1 MSTSFIETS
10 QGNARITSHHH
21 YKKIVAFITH
31 GAGKGLDAPD
41 LNSTIHLLDDN
52 GISVV
57 GIEMPWLVDG
67 KKVASPAKQLD
78 QAFAEVYQELE
89 PRYFDYKKI
98 FIGRSTGARVICRTS
113 HLTKPDLIICLAFPL
128 NSLSGKSRKLE
139 IEKISKENIKTVII
153 QGEKDNFGSPDMLN
167 KEFSNFH
174 NIEIIN
180 AGNLTHKLSNAMG
193 DLVINSIRKNGL
205 IDRHG
210 SV

>member
-1 MSTSFIETS
+1 MSTTFIETS

-41 LNSTIHLLDDN
+41 LSSTIHLLDDN

-57 GIEMPWLVDG
+57 GIEMPWLVAG
-67 KKVASPAKQLD
+67 KKIASPSSQLD
-78 QAFAEVYQELE
+78 KSFEDVIKNLE
-89 PRYFDYKKI
+89 ARYFDYKKI

-128 NSLSGKSRKLE
+128 NSLSGKSRVNELVKV
-139 IEKISKENIKTVII
+139 SKENIKTIII
-153 QGEKDNFGSPDMLN
+153 QGEDDNFGSRTTLEQQVADLEN
-167 KEFSNFH
+167 LEVIS
-174 NIEIIN
+174 
-180 AGNLTHKLSNAMG
+180 AGNLTHKLSNAVG
-193 DLVINSIRKNGL
+193 EVVIECIKKNGL

-210 SV
+210 NV

>member
-1 MSTSFIETS
+1 MSTSFIETT

-31 GAGKGLDAPD
+31 GAGKGIDAPD
-41 LNSTIHLLDDN
+41 LKSTIHLLDDS

-57 GIEMPWLVDG
+57 GIEMPWLVAG
-67 KKVASPAKQLD
+67 KKVASPANQLD
-78 QAFAEVYQELE
+78 LAFEEIYKELE

-113 HLTKPDLIICLAFPL
+113 HITNPDLIICLAFPL
-128 NSLSGKSRKLE
+128 NSLSGKSRKMELD
-139 IEKISKENIKTVII
+139 KISRENRKTIII
-153 QGEKDNFGSPDMLN
+153 QGEKDNFGTPEILHQEINDLA
-167 KEFSNFH
+167 
-174 NIEIIN
+174 NIEIIS
-180 AGNLTHKLSNAMG
+180 AGNLTHKLSSAVG
-193 DLVINSIRKNGL
+193 ELVINSIKKNGL

>member
-21 YKKIVAFITH
+21 FKKIVAFITH

-41 LNSTIHLLDDN
+41 LSSTIHLLDDN

-57 GIEMPWLVDG
+57 GIEMPWLVAG
-67 KKVASPAKQLD
+67 KKIASPSNQLD
-78 QAFAEVYQELE
+78 IAFEEIYRELE

-113 HLTKPDLIICLAFPL
+113 QTTNPDLIICLAFPL
-128 NSLSGKSRKLE
+128 NSLSGKSRKQEL
-139 IEKISKENIKTVII
+139 EKISNENRKAVII
-153 QGEKDNFGSPDMLN
+153 QGEKDNFGSPDTLG
-167 KEFSNFH
+167 KEIGNLA
-174 NIEIIN
+174 NIEIIS
-180 AGNLTHKLSNAMG
+180 AGNLAHKLSSSVG
-193 DLVINSIRKNGL
+193 ELVINSIKKNGL
-205 IDRHG
+205 LDRHG